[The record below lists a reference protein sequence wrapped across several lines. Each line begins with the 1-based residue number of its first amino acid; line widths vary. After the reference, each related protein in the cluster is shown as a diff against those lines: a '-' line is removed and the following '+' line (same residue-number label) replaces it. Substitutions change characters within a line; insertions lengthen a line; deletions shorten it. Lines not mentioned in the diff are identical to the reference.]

1 MSNRKF
7 VFLWLAVIVLAI
19 AVPVRVLFD
28 HKLMFQWLAAAMIV
42 AYFATRSLAVR
53 ARRNAIPSRIEVS
66 VAAIA
71 WISLLLSAV
80 LLALRMPTS

>member
-7 VFLWLAVIVLAI
+7 VFIWLAVIVLAI
-19 AVPVRVLFD
+19 AVPVRALFD

-42 AYFATRSLAVR
+42 AYFATWSLAVR
-53 ARRNAIPSRIEVS
+53 ARRNAIPGRIEVS

-80 LLALRMPTS
+80 LLVLKMPTS